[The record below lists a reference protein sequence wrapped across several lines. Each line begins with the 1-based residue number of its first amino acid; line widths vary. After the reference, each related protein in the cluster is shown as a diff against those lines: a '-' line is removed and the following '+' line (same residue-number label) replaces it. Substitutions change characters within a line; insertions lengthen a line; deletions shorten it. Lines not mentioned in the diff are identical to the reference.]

1 MRLLKVSALVAVLLL
16 ATIGSTL
23 AAVPA
28 TASTTQSDCSTN
40 VTYDAFRFD
49 NATVDAAAND
59 SATVT
64 AQNTEVRVEQATG
77 FLRINA
83 SNPNGYCVEFK
94 VNIAPEIVSLAELG
108 DVESNDGNRTA
119 GWHAVHD
126 FERDE
131 TYTQVEFTLGP
142 GETATFAPST
152 VRVKSLSWTGE
163 VTDTGS
169 SWWESISNFSI
180 GEEEEDLEKR
190 TYRFSATN
198 TTETVTISLQN
209 ESIGKVVDEWQ
220 AMYRTNNETSWRPV
234 STDSEEAVFY
244 REVDDHRVQFVF
256 NDADAEVKFTARPT
270 RWDKM
275 QHQWESWNAGTD
287 VLDDFL
293 DGLFD

>member
-1 MRLLKVSALVAVLLL
+1 MVRPRLGVLVAVLLL
-16 ATIGSTL
+16 ATAAPTL
-23 AAVPA
+23 AVPA
-28 TASTTQSDCSTN
+28 TATTTQSDCSTR

-49 NATVDAAAND
+49 NATVAAAANG
-59 SATVT
+59 SATVR

-83 SNPNGYCVEFK
+83 SNPNGYCVEFQ
-94 VNIAPEIVSLAELG
+94 VNIAPAIVSPAELG
-108 DVESNDGNRTA
+108 DVESTNGNRTA

-131 TYTQVEFTLGP
+131 TYTQVVFTLGP

-163 VTDTGS
+163 VKDTGS
-169 SWWESISNFSI
+169 SWWESISNVSV

-198 TTETVTISLQN
+198 TAETVTISLQN
-209 ESIGKVVDEWQ
+209 ESTGKVVEEWQ
-220 AMYRTNNETSWRPV
+220 AMYRTSNASSWRPV
-234 STDSEEAVFY
+234 STDSQAPVFY
-244 REVDDHRVQFVF
+244 RQVDDYRVQFVF
-256 NDADAEVKFTARPT
+256 NDADAEVRFTARPT
-270 RWDKM
+270 RWDKV

-287 VLDDFL
+287 VIDDFL

>member
-1 MRLLKVSALVAVLLL
+1 MARTRVGVLVAVLLV
-16 ATIGSTL
+16 ATVAPTL
-23 AAVPA
+23 AALPA
-28 TASTTQSDCSTN
+28 TASTQSDCSTR

-49 NATVDAAAND
+49 NATVDDAAND

-83 SNPNGYCVEFK
+83 SNPNGYCVEFR
-94 VNIAPEIVSLAELG
+94 VNIAPAIVSPAELG
-108 DVESNDGNRTA
+108 DVESTDGNRTA

-126 FERDE
+126 FEQDE
-131 TYTQVEFTLGP
+131 TYTQVVFTLGP

-163 VTDTGS
+163 VKDTGGD
-169 SWWESISNFSI
+169 WWDSISNFSI
-180 GEEEEDLEKR
+180 SDEEEDLEKR

-198 TTETVTISLQN
+198 TTETVTISLKN
-209 ESIGKVVDEWQ
+209 ESTGEVVDEWQ
-220 AMYRTNNETSWRPV
+220 AMYRTSNASSWRPV
-234 STDSEEAVFY
+234 STDSQAPVFY
-244 REVDDHRVQFVF
+244 RQVDDYRVQFVF
-256 NDADAEVKFTARPT
+256 NDPDAEVRFTARPT
-270 RWDKM
+270 RWDEM

-287 VLDDFL
+287 VIDDFL